1 MIGEGRDLE
10 LWNSELSYLGGLCGE
25 STTLNTYTDIKNFS
39 RKVYG
44 SDHPRLQAQSE
55 SQAKLF
61 VGIYNDSI

>member
-1 MIGEGRDLE
+1 MELCYLE
-10 LWNSELSYLGGLCGE
+10 RLCGE
-25 STTLNTYTDIKNFS
+25 LNTPILKNFS

-61 VGIYNDSI
+61 VGI